1 MSARFAGVT
10 RMYTVKCSAC
20 GLDVEI
26 DDKGQRHF
34 DTTAFIAKCLAM
46 KLKVRP
52 GDRARPLDERM
63 ATCPHLNAS
72 IRRAT

>member
-1 MSARFAGVT
+1 
-10 RMYTVKCSAC
+10 MYTAKCSAC
-20 GLDVEI
+20 GLEVEI

-34 DTTAFIAKCLAM
+34 DAAVFVAKCISL
-46 KLKVRP
+46 KLQVRP

-72 IRRAT
+72 IRAAT